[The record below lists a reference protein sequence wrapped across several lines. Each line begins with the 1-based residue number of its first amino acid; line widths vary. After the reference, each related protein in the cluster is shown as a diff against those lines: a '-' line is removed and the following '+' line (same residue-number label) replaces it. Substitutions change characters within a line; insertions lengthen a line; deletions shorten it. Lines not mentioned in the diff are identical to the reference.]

1 MKHIIQPILEALE
14 RGESVVLCSILA
26 ASGSSPR
33 GAGAKMAVFADGHT
47 VGTVGGGAVEFVAA
61 QEAMEALRNGETRLR
76 AFSLSQSQI
85 ASIGMICGGNVTLY
99 YQLIQPKDLPLMWEM
114 QRALTGDRAAW
125 LRLEIDGEKQRSFSV
140 IYERDGAC
148 GSKAVLEEGTT
159 LRYTEPLNRVGR
171 VFLFG
176 GGHVGKALVPVL
188 DSIDFRVVVFD
199 KRAEVAKKE
208 QFPCAEQVIL
218 GDYEQIFDKVTLKA
232 EDYAVIMTP
241 GHESDFILLEQ
252 ILTKDL
258 RYVGC
263 IGSRSKIAKTKERLL
278 EAGIYEERISAVHW
292 PIGLAIGAQSPAEI
306 AISIAAEMIQVRRSI
321 EV

>member
-1 MKHIIQPILEALE
+1 MKHMIDAMLEALE
-14 RGESVVLCSILA
+14 RGESLVLCSILA

-33 GAGAKMAVFADGHT
+33 GAGAKMVVFADGHT
-47 VGTVGGGAVEFVAA
+47 AGTVGGGPVEYEAT
-61 QEAMEALRNGETRLR
+61 QEAMEVLRSGETRLR
-76 AFSLSQSQI
+76 AFSLSNAQV

-99 YQLIQPKDLPLMWEM
+99 YQLVQPEQLPILREIKT
-114 QRALTGDRAAW
+114 ALTGEQAAW
-125 LRLEIDGEKQRSFSV
+125 LRLEIEGEQLHGFSV
-140 IYERDGAC
+140 LYEKDEAC
-148 GSKAVLEEGTT
+148 GNRPVLEEGAI
-159 LRYTEPLNRVGR
+159 LRYTEPLNRAGR
-171 VFLFG
+171 VYLFG

-188 DSIDFRVVVFD
+188 DSVDFRVTVFD

-218 GDYEQIFDKVTLKA
+218 GDYEHIFDKVTLKP

-241 GHESDFILLEQ
+241 GHESDFALLEQ
-252 ILTKDL
+252 ILTKEL

-278 EAGIYEERISAVHW
+278 EAGISEERISAVHW
-292 PIGLAIGAQSPAEI
+292 PIGLPIGAQTPAEI
-306 AISIAAEMIQVRRSI
+306 AISIAAEMIQVRRNK

>member
-1 MKHIIQPILEALE
+1 MKQIIQPILEALE
-14 RGESVVLCSILA
+14 RGESVALCSILS

-61 QEAMEALRNGETRLR
+61 QEAMEVLQKGETRLR

-99 YQLIQPKDLPLMWEM
+99 YQLLQPEDLPLMREI
-114 QRALTGDRAAW
+114 QTALTGERAAW
-125 LRLEIDGEKQRSFSV
+125 LQLEIDGEELRSFSV
-140 IYERDGAC
+140 LYERDSAC
-148 GSKAVLEEGTT
+148 GNKAVLEEGTS

-171 VFLFG
+171 VYIFG

-199 KRAEVAKKE
+199 KRVEVAKKE
-208 QFPCAEQVIL
+208 QFPCADQVIL
-218 GDYEQIFDKVTLKA
+218 GDYEHIFDKVTLKP
-232 EDYAVIMTP
+232 EDYAIIMTP
-241 GHESDFILLEQ
+241 GHESDFALLEQ

-263 IGSRSKIAKTKERLL
+263 IGSRSKIAKTKERLM
-278 EAGIYEERISAVHW
+278 EAGIAEHRINAVHW
-292 PIGLAIGAQSPAEI
+292 PIGLAIGAQTPAEI
-306 AISIAAEMIQVRRSI
+306 AISIAAELIQVRRNT
-321 EV
+321 EA